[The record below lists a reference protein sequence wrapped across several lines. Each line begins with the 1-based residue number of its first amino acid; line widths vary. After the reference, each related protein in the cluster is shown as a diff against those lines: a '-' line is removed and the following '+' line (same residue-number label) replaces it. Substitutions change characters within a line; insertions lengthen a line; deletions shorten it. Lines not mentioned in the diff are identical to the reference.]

1 MTLDLAR
8 LDGPAFEAAIPD
20 LAVILADAVAGGA
33 SVGFLL
39 PFTPNDAATWW
50 HNLEADVARG
60 NVIVVVARLERRIV
74 GTAQLRLAQLPN
86 GRHRAEVAKVLVH
99 RSARRQ
105 GIASALMRE
114 IERIALAEGRTLLVL
129 DTIAESEAEPLY
141 LKLGWTRAGEIPR
154 YAGMPDGELRPTV
167 VFYRDLAQTR
177 SQRGDLT

>member
-1 MTLDLAR
+1 MTLELLR
-8 LDGPAFEAAIPD
+8 LDRPAFESAIPD

-39 PFTPNDAATWW
+39 PFSPHDAAAWW
-50 HNLEADVARG
+50 HGLEADVARG
-60 NVIVVVARLERRIV
+60 SVIVVVARLERRVV

-129 DTIAESEAEPLY
+129 DTIANSEAEPLY

-167 VFYRDLAQTR
+167 VFYRDLAPKGSRTR
-177 SQRGDLT
+177 

>member
-1 MTLDLAR
+1 MTLELER
-8 LDGPAFEAAIPD
+8 LDGPTFESAIPD

-39 PFTPNDAATWW
+39 PFSPYDAATWW
-50 HNLEADVARG
+50 RSLEADVARG
-60 NVIVVVARLERRIV
+60 TVIVVVARLERRVV

-105 GIASALMRE
+105 GIASALMQE
-114 IERIALAEGRTLLVL
+114 LERIAIAEGRTLLVL

-167 VFYRDLAQTR
+167 VFYRDLAQKAP
-177 SQRGDLT
+177 QDA

>member
-1 MTLDLAR
+1 MTLELER
-8 LDGPAFEAAIPD
+8 LDGPAFESAIPD

-39 PFTPNDAATWW
+39 PFSPYEAATWW
-50 HNLEADVARG
+50 RTLEPDVVRG
-60 NVIVVVARLERRIV
+60 TVIVVLARLERRVV

-105 GIASALMRE
+105 GIASALMQE
-114 IERIALAEGRTLLVL
+114 LERIAIAEGRTLLVL
-129 DTIAESEAEPLY
+129 DTIAESESEPLY

-167 VFYRDLAQTR
+167 VFYRDLAQKAPR
-177 SQRGDLT
+177 DA

>member
-1 MTLDLAR
+1 MTLELVR
-8 LDGPAFEAAIPD
+8 VDGPAFESAIPD
-20 LAVILADAVAGGA
+20 LAMILADAVAGGA

-39 PFTPNDAATWW
+39 PFGPRDAATWW
-50 HNLEADVARG
+50 RGLQDDVAHG
-60 NVIVVVARLERRIV
+60 KVIVVVARVERRVV

-86 GRHRAEVAKVLVH
+86 GRHRAEVAKVLVL

-114 IERIALAEGRTLLVL
+114 IERIARAEGRTLLVL
-129 DTIAESEAEPLY
+129 DTVADSEAAPLY

-167 VFYRDLAQTR
+167 VFYRDLAQK
-177 SQRGDLT
+177 GPI